1 VIHEKKVGSHL
12 QPIMSL
18 CIKLS
23 SLQEKDID
31 IMEKKLLI
39 ELQPKKRGAGA
50 KPKPMWKPVD
60 TVSLVRRQNEE
71 VMVPFHWGVSYFGK
85 TLRKPKDQC
94 ASLYSRFGGS
104 LRPEQKE
111 IFTESVSLLNKSG
124 SCLMAIYP
132 GGGKTVTSLSIASA
146 IGFRTMIFV
155 NKLVLIDQWVETIH
169 KWFGPDT
176 SIQIVKGKSGNGAKT
191 TKTTKSKK
199 TGNSLQQGC
208 DFYIVNAINVT
219 KHAFEDYQ
227 DLGIGLL
234 IVDECHLMVTKMF
247 SQALSYICPRYLMGL
262 SATPFRVDGFDVLL
276 ELYFGLHKVT
286 RKLYRPHTVYCLDS
300 KIRIDHEKDVR
311 GDIIWNSV
319 IEKQV
324 MDPGRNQR
332 IADLC
337 LQFKNRNILILSKR
351 IKQMEIIGEML
362 KGKGES
368 SVTMMKDNETTFDK
382 DARILIATFQKV
394 GTGFSHD
401 KLDMLLLAS
410 DIEEYFLQY
419 LGRVFRRPDVE
430 PVIVDI
436 VDRHPIL
443 KKHFNSRK
451 KIYEESGGKIEH
463 I

>member
-1 VIHEKKVGSHL
+1 
-12 QPIMSL
+12 MSL

-23 SLQEKDID
+23 TLQEKDID

-39 ELQPKKRGAGA
+39 EVTPKQRGS
-50 KPKPMWKPVD
+50 KPKPSWKPVD
-60 TVSLVRRQNEE
+60 TLSLVRREGDDD

-85 TLRKPKDQC
+85 ALRKPKDEC
-94 ASLYSRFGGS
+94 AALYSKFAGT
-104 LRPEQKE
+104 LRAEQKE
-111 IFTESVSLLNKSG
+111 IFTESVALLNKSG

-132 GGGKTVTSLSIASA
+132 GGGKTVTSLSIASS

-155 NKLVLIDQWVETIH
+155 NKLVLIDQWLETIH
-169 KWFGPDT
+169 KWFGNA
-176 SIQIVKGKSGNGAKT
+176 SVQVVKGRSGKPS
-191 TKTTKSKK
+191 KKSKAVAPC
-199 TGNSLQQGC
+199 SALQQGC

-219 KHAFEDYQ
+219 KHDFQDYQ
-227 DLGIGLL
+227 NLGIGLL

-247 SQALSYICPRYLMGL
+247 SQALSYICPRFLMGL
-262 SATPFRVDGFDVLL
+262 SATPFRVDGFDILL

-286 RKLYRPHTVYCLDS
+286 RKLFRPHTVHCLES
-300 KIRIDHEKDVR
+300 KIRIEHDNDAR

-324 MDPGRNQR
+324 SHPERNDR
-332 IADLC
+332 IAELC
-337 LQFKNRNILILSKR
+337 LKFKNRNILILSKR
-351 IKQMEIIGEML
+351 IKQMEMISKLLRE
-362 KGKGES
+362 KGET
-368 SVTMMKDNETTFDK
+368 SVTMMKDNETTFDR

-436 VDRHPIL
+436 VDKHPIL

-451 KIYEESGGKIEH
+451 KIYEESGGRIDY

>member
-1 VIHEKKVGSHL
+1 
-12 QPIMSL
+12 MSL
-18 CIKLS
+18 RISLS

-39 ELQPKKRGAGA
+39 ELDPKQRGGA
-50 KPKPMWKPVD
+50 KPKPAWKPVD
-60 TVSLVRRQNEE
+60 TISLVRRQDQD

-85 TLRKPKDQC
+85 TLRKPRDDC
-94 ASLYSRFGGS
+94 GALYSRFTGT
-104 LRPEQKE
+104 LRTEQKE
-111 IFTESVSLLNKSG
+111 IFTESVALLNKSG

-132 GGGKTVTSLSIASA
+132 GGGKTVTSLSIASS

-155 NKLVLIDQWVETIH
+155 NKLVLIDQWLETIH
-169 KWFGPDT
+169 QWFGPET
-176 SIQIVKGKSGNGAKT
+176 SVQVVKGKSKGLRK
-191 TKTTKSKK
+191 
-199 TGNSLQQGC
+199 GC

-219 KHAFEDYQ
+219 KHAFQDYQ
-227 DLGIGLL
+227 ELGIGLL

-262 SATPFRVDGFDVLL
+262 SATPFRVDGFDILL

-286 RKLYRPHTVYCLDS
+286 RKLFRRHTVHFIDS
-300 KIRIDHEKDVR
+300 KIRIDHDKDAR

-324 MDPGRNQR
+324 THPERNGR

-351 IKQMEIIGEML
+351 IKQMEMIAQLLQE
-362 KGKGES
+362 KGET
-368 SVTMMKDNETTFDK
+368 SVTMMKENETTFDRG
-382 DARILIATFQKV
+382 ARILIATFQKV

-430 PVIVDI
+430 PVIIDI

-451 KIYEESGGKIEH
+451 KIYEESGGRIEYF
-463 I
+463 

>member
-1 VIHEKKVGSHL
+1 
-12 QPIMSL
+12 MSL
-18 CIKLS
+18 CIPLS
-23 SLQEKDID
+23 SLQEPDLD
-31 IMEKKLLI
+31 TMEKKLLI
-39 ELQPKKRGAGA
+39 ELKPKQRGSA
-50 KPKPMWKPVD
+50 KPQPSWRPVD
-60 TVSLVRRQNEE
+60 TVTLVRREGEE

-85 TLRKPKDQC
+85 GLRKPKEAC
-94 ASLYSRFGGS
+94 GTLFSRFNGT
-104 LRPEQKE
+104 LRAEQKE
-111 IFTESVSLLNKSG
+111 IFNESVALLNKSG

-132 GGGKTVTSLSIASA
+132 GGGKTVTSLSIASS

-169 KWFGPDT
+169 KWFGATT
-176 SIQIVKGKSGNGAKT
+176 SIQIVKGKSGKAK
-191 TKTTKSKK
+191 
-199 TGNSLQQGC
+199 SLQQGC

-219 KHAFEDYQ
+219 KHEFQDYQ
-227 DLGIGLL
+227 NLGIGLL

-262 SATPFRVDGFDVLL
+262 SATPFRVDGFDILL

-286 RKLYRPHTVYCLDS
+286 RKLFRPHAVHCIDS
-300 KIRIDHEKDVR
+300 KIKIDHEKDAR

-319 IEKQV
+319 IEKQISH
-324 MDPGRNQR
+324 PGRNDR
-332 IADLC
+332 IAELC

-351 IKQMEIIGEML
+351 IKQMETIFNLL
-362 KGKGES
+362 KDKGET
-368 SVTMMKDNETTFDK
+368 SVTMMKENETSFDR

-430 PVIVDI
+430 PVIIDI
-436 VDRHPIL
+436 VDKHPIL

-451 KIYEESGGKIEH
+451 KIYEESGGTIQH
-463 I
+463 F

>member
-1 VIHEKKVGSHL
+1 
-12 QPIMSL
+12 
-18 CIKLS
+18 
-23 SLQEKDID
+23 
-31 IMEKKLLI
+31 MEKKLLI
-39 ELQPKKRGAGA
+39 ELKPKQRGSA
-50 KPKPMWKPVD
+50 KPQPSWRPVD
-60 TVSLVRRQNEE
+60 TVTLVRREGEE

-85 TLRKPKDQC
+85 GLRKPKETC
-94 ASLYSRFGGS
+94 GALHSRFKGT
-104 LRPEQKE
+104 LRTEQKE
-111 IFTESVSLLNKSG
+111 IFNESVALLNKSG

-132 GGGKTVTSLSIASA
+132 GGGKTVTSLSIASS

-169 KWFGPDT
+169 KWFGATT
-176 SIQIVKGKSGNGAKT
+176 SIQIVKGKSG
-191 TKTTKSKK
+191 KSK
-199 TGNSLQQGC
+199 SLQQGC

-219 KHAFEDYQ
+219 KHEFQDYQ
-227 DLGIGLL
+227 NLGIGLL

-262 SATPFRVDGFDVLL
+262 SATPFRVDGFDILL

-286 RKLYRPHTVYCLDS
+286 RKLYRPHAVHCIDS
-300 KIRIDHEKDVR
+300 KIKIDHEKDAR

-319 IEKQV
+319 IEKQISH
-324 MDPGRNQR
+324 PGRNDR
-332 IADLC
+332 IAELC

-351 IKQMEIIGEML
+351 IKQMETIFNLL
-362 KGKGES
+362 KDKGET
-368 SVTMMKDNETTFDK
+368 SVTMMKENETSFDR

-436 VDRHPIL
+436 VDKHPIL

-451 KIYEESGGKIEH
+451 KIYEESGGTIQH
-463 I
+463 F